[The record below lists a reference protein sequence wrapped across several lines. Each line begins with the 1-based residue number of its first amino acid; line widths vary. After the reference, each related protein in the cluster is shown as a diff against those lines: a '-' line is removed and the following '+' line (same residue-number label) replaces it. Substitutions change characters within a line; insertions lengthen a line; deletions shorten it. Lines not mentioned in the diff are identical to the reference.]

1 MEEVEKDIIIM
12 KLKYLLKNKKIVLNQ
27 IGVIIKK

>member
-27 IGVIIKK
+27 MGVIIKK